1 MPDLSSNLQHLK
13 GDVKKIHD
21 YLEHLNEHSGV
32 CNELV
37 KESNIRETSELF
49 NHLKQI
55 DKLIHEVQ
63 THVVHIKEHIDNDEE
78 LIQVSKL
85 EEKPLDIDDLKMDA
99 SHTSIDL
106 KDIHS
111 HVEHLIT
118 HANMCQD
125 IIEPQAEDEL
135 EEIKE
140 HLIEIDDRAH
150 ELLEHINEIRGELSS
165 KYPEFIWPVPEG
177 FDEYLQP
184 TNLVDCANTDIKD
197 TALKLVDGADT
208 VEKALLNILCFTRD
222 YIEPGMT
229 KESIKLV
236 ASHTLLTRAGGGISK
251 SILACA
257 LARAVSIPAR
267 IHFWRT
273 QKINWK
279 EKFNLDLTFEPDE
292 KLSLACLEFYVNE
305 DWITASNIL
314 SQAIDISHLY
324 EKFFEIGIKGC
335 DSKLDLAEWKNL
347 PIADFSDEGV
357 FSDPDQYLKSNN
369 YKASPLILEQRLFG
383 GLIYTGTITISQ

>member
-1 MPDLSSNLQHLK
+1 MPDLRSNLLHLK
-13 GDVKKIHD
+13 DDVNKIHD

-55 DKLIHEVQ
+55 DQLIHEVQ
-63 THVVHIKEHIDNDEE
+63 THVVHIKEHIDSDEE
-78 LIQVSKL
+78 LIQVSEL

-99 SHTSIDL
+99 SHTSLDL

-118 HANMCQD
+118 HADMCQN
-125 IIEPQAEDEL
+125 IMEPQAEVEL
-135 EEIKE
+135 EKIKE
-140 HLIEIDDRAH
+140 HLADIDDKAH
-150 ELLEHINEIRGELSS
+150 ELLEHINEIRGDISS
-165 KYPEFIWPVPEG
+165 IYPEFIWPVPEG
-177 FDEYLQP
+177 FDEYLQS
-184 TNLVDCANTDIKD
+184 TDLVDCANADIKD
-197 TALKLVDGADT
+197 TALMLVDGADT

-257 LARAVSIPAR
+257 LARAVSIPSR

-279 EKFNLDLTFEPDE
+279 EEFNLDLTFECDE
-292 KLSLACLEFYVNE
+292 KLSLACPEFNVNE

-314 SQAIDISHLY
+314 NQAIDISYLY

-335 DSKLDLAEWKNL
+335 DSKLDLGEWKNL
-347 PIADFSDEGV
+347 PIADFIDEGV
-357 FSDPDQYLKSNN
+357 FSDPDPYLKSIH
-369 YKASPLILEQRLFG
+369 YKTCPLCLEQRLFG
-383 GLIYTGTITISQ
+383 GLIYIGSV